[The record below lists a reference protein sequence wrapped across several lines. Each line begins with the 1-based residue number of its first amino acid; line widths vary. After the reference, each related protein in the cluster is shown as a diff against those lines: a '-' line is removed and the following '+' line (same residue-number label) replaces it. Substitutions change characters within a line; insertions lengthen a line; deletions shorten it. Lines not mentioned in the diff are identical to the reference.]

1 MYDDELIGMEDVQ
14 EFELELLR
22 KRREEHQPEHGM
34 ILESAVFVQADTF
47 SNSDESDDK
56 TAAAVMM
63 AAPNDSDSDSTP
75 NAEHFNRSE
84 RVTGSQQISQQS
96 GRYSILS
103 EKLMDERRYV
113 ALMKSIEDLQYRE
126 QLFKEYGI
134 APTDTT

>member
-1 MYDDELIGMEDVQ
+1 MYEDELIGMEDVS

-22 KRREEHQPEHGM
+22 KQREEHLPEHGR
-34 ILESAVFVQADTF
+34 IQESAVLVQTDLF
-47 SNSDESDDK
+47 SNSKDADRKEA
-56 TAAAVMM
+56 TAVSM
-63 AAPNDSDSDSTP
+63 ASPNDSDSDSTP
-75 NAEHFNRSE
+75 NAEHSNRSE
-84 RVTGSQQISQQS
+84 PVTESQQVTQQT

-103 EKLMDERRYV
+103 EKLMDERRYI